1 LPQVFESGSKIS
13 VLIYYIRKKCNS
25 EMNYSIQ
32 LFQEAAN
39 TQKYDNSVN
48 KLKGLK
54 VVFVSIFAFTRK
66 GMQALIP
73 F

>member
-54 VVFVSIFAFTRK
+54 VVLFQFLPLLERVCK
-66 GMQALIP
+66 P
-73 F
+73 